1 VQALATREQWFRDRI
16 ENAAWHVLRAK
27 EAAGLLDCG

>member
-1 VQALATREQWFRDRI
+1 MAQEHDWFRDRI

-27 EAAGLLDCG
+27 EAAGLLPCAQ